1 MSPEFSFSA
10 KVWKWPG
17 NTPWYFVYVP
27 RELFGPIRDQYG
39 KGLLRATITIGT
51 ISWQTSLLPHLRDQ
65 AFLIAIK
72 KSVRTAQDIW
82 EGDTVT
88 VQVEIHKRA

>member
-1 MSPEFSFSA
+1 MKKFSFSA

-27 RELFGPIRDQYG
+27 RKHFTPIRDQYG

-51 ISWQTSLLPHLRDQ
+51 TSWQTSLLPYLQDQ
-65 AFLIAIK
+65 TFLIALK
-72 KSVRTAQDIW
+72 KSVRTTEDAW